1 MVYMQMPTASRM
13 HPSCLGGS
21 GGRALAEKPCGRS
34 NEWLP
39 VSLQVITRDI
49 SHARGIAVDSVGNN
63 IYFSQNTAAEGEFY
77 QPHLLC
83 CMFVCL
89 SVFVDTRVFTCYCS
103 LTLLASF
110 FLPSHLS
117 LRHVHMYTCTC

>member
-1 MVYMQMPTASRM
+1 MPTAIRM

-21 GGRALAEKPCGRS
+21 GGRALAEKPCSHS
-34 NEWLP
+34 NEWMP
-39 VSLQVITRDI
+39 ISLQVITRDI

-63 IYFSQNTAAEGEFY
+63 IYFSQNTAAEGEPSSVLY
-77 QPHLLC
+77 VRL
-83 CMFVCL
+83 L
-89 SVFVDTRVFTCYCS
+89 SVFVDIHVFTCYCS

-117 LRHVHMYTCTC
+117 FSSFFLH